1 MYNLFCV
8 KALNIPQK
16 KVVLI
21 FLVCTMPFPNHIS
34 IFEAILS
41 NVFERI
47 FNENLMIIFKN
58 LNFFS
63 IRLIQR
69 DQMKRNIDYPS

>member
-1 MYNLFCV
+1 
-8 KALNIPQK
+8 
-16 KVVLI
+16 
-21 FLVCTMPFPNHIS
+21 
-34 IFEAILS
+34 LS